1 MSEQYP
7 GFSVLSDIASG
18 INFKRRSLQSL
29 LEKVMWGTV
38 EKSVVSHRKR
48 LARFGFELIEFICKS
63 NGCELLVHNEVD
75 VTPGERV
82 VQDVLNILHVYN
94 CRMQGARKYKSKKK
108 EDPDGKDRGGEGKDE
123 KSEDEKST

>member
-1 MSEQYP
+1 M
-7 GFSVLSDIASG
+7 
-18 INFKRRSLQSL
+18 R
-29 LEKVMWGTV
+29 GTV

-82 VQDVLNILHVYN
+82 VQDVFNILRVYN
-94 CRMQGARKYKSKKK
+94 CRIQGARKYKSKKK